1 MSSRQKEF
9 KKLYKKLKKRYPDDP
24 VVLSRD
30 RKTLEHLVFAVFLE
44 NAKRESAC
52 AAFDAME
59 RYYIDWNE
67 IRVSTANEIADV
79 VDMIPDATR
88 AGERLRH
95 LLQWIF
101 DETYKFDLEDLRAQ
115 GSDALLEFLKS
126 VPFST
131 AFMNDYAVLRTFG
144 EGAIPLSEGAM
155 RALRLLDFVAVS
167 ADGREIVPELDGAFE
182 ADEAFD
188 FFFALHELGAEMFDD
203 DKRDAAIKFLR
214 SIDAAVDE
222 RSWKPFVEPTGPT
235 DPRDIARLVAKQDK
249 RQKRAAAPLI
259 DEIDMLDDAIDG
271 DDLDGDDLLAKDSDD
286 GYAETFGGSETR
298 SDEDVAFGL
307 MKKRARKTL
316 GREKGNGEETAFS
329 RDGATYSDFHSSED
343 RDLFAF
349 EDASDFEAERR
360 DAAKA
365 KKKRRVDEETDASED
380 FSSGEASEESKK
392 DAAAKSKKKSRS
404 VGEDAA
410 NSDEKTEK
418 KEAKKV
424 AKKSTAKKETTSADG
439 SVEETGAEV
448 ARKPKARAKGKAN
461 KNEDPGDGAE
471 N

>member
-115 GSDALLEFLKS
+115 GAGALLEFLKS

-131 AFMNDYAVLRTFG
+131 GFMNDYAALQAFG

-182 ADEAFD
+182 ADEALD

-203 DKRDAAIKFLR
+203 DKRETAMKFLR
-214 SIDAAVDE
+214 SIDATVDE

-271 DDLDGDDLLAKDSDD
+271 DDLDGDDLLTKDSDD

-329 RDGATYSDFHSSED
+329 RDGATYSDFNSSED

-365 KKKRRVDEETDASED
+365 KKKRRADEETDAGEE
-380 FSSGEASEESKK
+380 FLSGEASEDPKK
-392 DAAAKSKKKSRS
+392 DAAAKSKKKSRA
-404 VGEDAA
+404 GEDAA
-410 NSDEKTEK
+410 NFDEKTEK

-424 AKKSTAKKETTSADG
+424 AKKSAAKKEAKSGDG
-439 SVEETGAEV
+439 SVEETGAEAV
-448 ARKPKARAKGKAN
+448 RKPKARAKGKAN
-461 KNEDPGDGAE
+461 KNDDPSDDAA

>member
-1 MSSRQKEF
+1 MSSRQKEL

-24 VVLSRD
+24 VVLPRD

-79 VDMIPDATR
+79 VEMIPDATR
-88 AGERLRH
+88 AGERLRR

-115 GSDALLEFLKS
+115 GSGALLEFLKS

-131 AFMNDYAVLRTFG
+131 AFMNDYAALLALG

-155 RALRLLDFVAVS
+155 RALRLLDFVVVS

-182 ADEAFD
+182 ADEALD
-188 FFFALHELGAEMFDD
+188 FFFSLHELGVEMLDD

-222 RSWKPFVEPTGPT
+222 RSWQPFVEPSGPT
-235 DPRDIARLVAKQDK
+235 DPREIARLVAKQDK
-249 RQKRAAAPLI
+249 RQKRASTPLI

-271 DDLDGDDLLAKDSDD
+271 DDLDGDDLLTKDSDD
-286 GYAETFGGSETR
+286 GYAETFGAAEPR

-307 MKKRARKTL
+307 MKKRTRKTL
-316 GREKGNGEETAFS
+316 GREKANGEETSFS
-329 RDGATYSDFHSSED
+329 RDGAAYSEFDSSEE

-349 EDASDFEAERR
+349 EDASDFETERR
-360 DAAKA
+360 DASKS
-365 KKKRRVDEETDASED
+365 KKKRRSDEETGASGD
-380 FSSGEASEESKK
+380 WTSVEASEESKK
-392 DAAAKSKKKSRS
+392 DAASKSKKKSRS
-404 VGEDAA
+404 GEDAA
-410 NSDEKTEK
+410 YSDEKTEK

-424 AKKSTAKKETTSADG
+424 AKKSAKKEAKNEDGAEETSA
-439 SVEETGAEV
+439 ETV
-448 ARKPKARAKGKAN
+448 RKPKSRAKGKTN
-461 KNEDPGDGAE
+461 KNDDPSDDAA